1 MQQMFDLLKIK
12 EIKRDKKDRQI
23 DSEREINR

>member
-12 EIKRDKKDRQI
+12 EIKRDKKDRKI